1 MKTIEEKTNYFF
13 RNALITYNRANGF
26 NNPIETADKDIKEF
40 LELVIHKTLQE
51 ERDLI
56 IEMLK
61 NYDNNIDDI
70 INKLK

>member
-26 NNPIETADKDIKEF
+26 KNPIETADKDIKEF